1 MKKLLL
7 LGAVVFGSFF
17 TAQAQP
23 GATCASPITI
33 TSATTNPITATAFA
47 GAGYQNYCLGGSTN
61 IRAKWYKYTA
71 TENGEVTISSNLPIN
86 VPANNYTDDTRV
98 SVLRGDSCTTLEQ
111 CIATSDDVSST
122 NFLTTLTFPVQ
133 SGETYY
139 IQWDNYWQDN
149 GTTATYLGFQW
160 TFNFNTVSCIRT
172 TDLDVYLPSDYTT
185 TSAVLAWDNAVGN
198 PSSYDI
204 DWSTNLTAAAGT
216 GTIVNTLAGT
226 TPYTLGE
233 VTGIP
238 AESNFRWYL
247 RSNCGFTQSA
257 WQGPYFGYLPKTGNF
272 THNFN
277 TAADPEDGFIGDFA
291 LFFPSATSTLL
302 SYTDGS
308 TGGAVYSFNSSTA
321 ASDEWSF
328 TRGFSLT
335 AGQVVSIKYKTRIYP
350 ATGTPAPMSLRV
362 TAGTDQLVAA
372 QTQVLQA
379 INPTGNATF
388 TQNTTPNWTVPATGV
403 YYFGFHN
410 NSAQNTTSTAI
421 FLDTIEVTVTGAAGT
436 NDASASVFAVFPNP
450 ATNVI
455 TVSGTDALVNGIELI
470 DLNGRT
476 VKTLKVN
483 GLSETQVNIS
493 DLSAGVYMMNI
504 SSDKGVATKKIVK
517 Q

>member
-7 LGAVVFGSFF
+7 LGAVVFGSLF

-23 GATCASPITI
+23 GATCASAITI
-33 TSATTNPITATAFA
+33 TSTTTNPITASAFA
-47 GAGYQNYCLGGSTN
+47 GTGYQAYCLGSATD
-61 IRAKWYKYTA
+61 IKAKWYKYTA
-71 TENGEVTISSNLPIN
+71 TANGEVTISSNLTDN
-86 VPANNYTDDTRV
+86 VPASGYTNDTRV

-139 IQWDNYWQDN
+139 IQWDSYWQEG
-149 GTTATYLGFQW
+149 GTLGFKW

-185 TSAVLAWDNAVGN
+185 TSATLAWDNAVGN

-216 GTIVNTLAGT
+216 GTILNVVAGT
-226 TPYTLGE
+226 TPYTLGD

-257 WQGPYFGYLPKTGNF
+257 WQGPYFGYLAKSGSF

-277 TAADPEDGFIGDFA
+277 TQADPEDGFIGDFS
-291 LFFPSATSTLL
+291 LFFPASTSTLL

-308 TGGAVYSFNSSTA
+308 TGGSVYTFNSSTA
-321 ASDEWSF
+321 ASDEWAF
-328 TRGFSLT
+328 TRAFSLT
-335 AGQVVSIKYKTRIYP
+335 AGQVVSLKYKTRIYP

-362 TAGTDQLVAA
+362 TAGTDQLAAA
-372 QTQVLQA
+372 QTQVLQT
-379 INPTGNATF
+379 INPTGNTAF

-410 NSAQNTTSTAI
+410 NSAANATSTAI

-436 NDASASVFAVFPNP
+436 NDVLASAFAVFPNP
-450 ATNVI
+450 AANMI

-504 SSDKGVATKKIVK
+504 TSDKGVATKKIVK